1 MGGWVWFS
9 WRVALNMY
17 VILNFRSKLP
27 HLNYL
32 LIWKY
37 TDTPYKVNPGPLY
50 TADVCLSQIS
60 LATSVFFTPL
70 FFSLVPYLS
79 YFVLCLILFFCFLPS
94 SLWSTAGPSQRTA
107 RRSWPSS
114 RQSTPRPART
124 SCHQWSWG
132 TLWDDVW
139 LALRPTALKHLSTSM
154 NCVLCSSS
162 MPSRRGKPSSR
173 LTLGLLPQRRVIFS
187 LPPSHSKVQAR
198 VKVTWT
204 RRKKACSR
212 QQMKSSLPPQ
222 DSKRTERQTEKRR
235 EKPKEPPG
243 SRLVWIRCCYSMNLG
258 IIIKVLFVY
267 CILYIY
273 SFICTAQFVSVF
285 LIWLQY
291 SHFKREKE

>member
-1 MGGWVWFS
+1 MCVC
-9 WRVALNMY
+9 VKKALKP
-17 VILNFRSKLP
+17 VLQ
-27 HLNYL
+27 HL
-32 LIWKY
+32 
-37 TDTPYKVNPGPLY
+37 
-50 TADVCLSQIS
+50 S
-60 LATSVFFTPL
+60 
-70 FFSLVPYLS
+70 FSLPCCSLWFLICRTF
-79 YFVLCLILFFCFLPS
+79 YFISSFFFCFLPS

-187 LPPSHSKVQAR
+187 LPPSRLKVQAR

-204 RRKKACSR
+204 RRKKVCSR

-235 EKPKEPPG
+235 EKLKEPPG
-243 SRLVWIRCCYSMNLG
+243 SRLVWIRCCCWMNLG

-267 CILYIY
+267 CILYIQFY
-273 SFICTAQFVSVF
+273 LHSTICLSVF
-285 LIWLQY
+285 KMTSIQ
-291 SHFKREKE
+291 SF